1 MEMKVCAS
9 AALASFL
16 HTQQTSTKGLPHTT
30 PPHAHNYF
38 QTNNT
43 PTRLLR
49 PSVTW
54 MNAGHYSRQIL
65 PAQLTNVQ
73 SDSTMS
79 SHSSNPSGSSRESDS
94 NDRAP
99 KPTDSPG
106 KINDNKTKDMEK
118 EKDTEQASCIA
129 LIFRRHHLTTF
140 AV

>member
-1 MEMKVCAS
+1 
-9 AALASFL
+9 
-16 HTQQTSTKGLPHTT
+16 
-30 PPHAHNYF
+30 
-38 QTNNT
+38 
-43 PTRLLR
+43 
-49 PSVTW
+49 

-79 SHSSNPSGSSRESDS
+79 SYSSNPAGSRRESDS

-99 KPTDSPG
+99 KPTDLPG

-118 EKDTEQASCIA
+118 EKDNEQASCIA